1 MRTAFA
7 SLTFAIVFNTA
18 VAGQDRVKAEIGT
31 ALGLSVAFGN
41 GGSIISAGVPGA
53 GGGVLGSPSMYATI
67 FASPGVTFEPQLG
80 FALLSGGGETLMATN
95 LITQVGF
102 LFTPGAGGS
111 GYFAPNLGFMVASG
125 NGTETSWAPGAALG
139 YWAPVGDSI
148 GLRIEGVYR
157 RWLGGLFSDVNDVS
171 LRFAVG
177 ALLK

>member
-1 MRTAFA
+1 MRTVFA

-31 ALGLSVAFGN
+31 ALGLPVAFGN
-41 GGSIISAGVPGA
+41 GGSLVSAGVPG
-53 GGGVLGSPSMYATI
+53 GGVLGTPSMYATI
-67 FASPGVTFEPQLG
+67 FATPAVTLEPQLG
-80 FALLSGGGETLMATN
+80 FTLLSGDGETIMATK

-102 LFTPGAGGS
+102 LFTPGARGS

-125 NGTETSWAPGAALG
+125 NGTATSWAPGAALG
-139 YWAPVGDSI
+139 YWAPVGNSI

-157 RWLGGLFSDVNDVS
+157 RWFGGLISDVNDVS
-171 LRFAVG
+171 LRLAVG